1 MGNLSAGFSARKLG
15 REQFARQ
22 VTALFENMRILKFKS
37 QLTIAFFAAV
47 NHLNGVQ
54 KVMVCDLRLAAFP
67 DPFCV
72 FLWRFVACD
81 RNYDWW
87 ERKTQLSRGF
97 LNFGVR
103 MFVKSAVKH
112 GLPKFFLNICVHS
125 TRYKRVQSL
134 DRLNWE
140 SNSPVA
146 QNKEQ
151 KSHTKAKRHHF
162 SILLRINFASIF
174 CPI

>member
-15 REQFARQ
+15 PEQFARQ

-72 FLWRFVACD
+72 FLCF
-81 RNYDWW
+81 
-87 ERKTQLSRGF
+87 K
-97 LNFGVR
+97 VR
-103 MFVKSAVKH
+103 C
-112 GLPKFFLNICVHS
+112 L
-125 TRYKRVQSL
+125 
-134 DRLNWE
+134 
-140 SNSPVA
+140 
-146 QNKEQ
+146 
-151 KSHTKAKRHHF
+151 
-162 SILLRINFASIF
+162 
-174 CPI
+174 